1 MKSLK
6 LNLRGIV
13 LTWTV
18 FTTAFFWTSTMR
30 ILYKPEISS
39 WSIFN
44 FGGQGFIGEFWLLLI
59 IVFFALFLFYLEGRG
74 KLRPLFHILLL
85 TWHSLTAGII
95 IYGSLQPDMEISF
108 GTWGLSISFIWL
120 VTPFV
125 MFLLSTIALIV
136 KEIKEKREILTYNWT
151 EINWKLLLI
160 AIVLSVFALV
170 FFQLGSGFNWLV
182 KIAVSITIIQWILLT
197 ESVNR
202 PYKNNSKPN

>member
-18 FTTAFFWTSTMR
+18 LTTAFFWTSTMR
-30 ILYKPEISS
+30 ILYKPKISS

-74 KLRPLFHILLL
+74 KLRTLFHILLL